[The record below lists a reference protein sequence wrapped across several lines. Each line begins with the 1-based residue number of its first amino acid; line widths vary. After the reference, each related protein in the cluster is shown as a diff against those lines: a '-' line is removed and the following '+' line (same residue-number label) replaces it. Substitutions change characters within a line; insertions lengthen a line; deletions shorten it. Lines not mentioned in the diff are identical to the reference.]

1 MSSMRPPGISGQ
13 ATARLWFRVGGIVL
27 LLVALLL
34 LGSGLADLF
43 SPGDSSG
50 GPHNVWML
58 FVGVLLLAPAG
69 WCLQAGFVGRATR
82 YAAGETMPVVKDSA
96 AYLSD
101 GEGILG
107 VGRTVDGGEGQP
119 EAVGPFCSRCG
130 TRSDANAVFCDHCG
144 HALAR

>member
-34 LGSGLADLF
+34 LGTGLADLF
-43 SPGDSSG
+43 SPTDSSG
-50 GPHNVWML
+50 GPHHVWML
-58 FVGVLLLAPAG
+58 FVGVVLLAPAG
-69 WCLQAGFVGRATR
+69 WCLQAGFVGLATR

-101 GEGILG
+101 GEG
-107 VGRTVDGGEGQP
+107 P
-119 EAVGPFCSRCG
+119 SCSQCG
-130 TRSDANAVFCDHCG
+130 TRNDANAAFCDHCG

>member
-1 MSSMRPPGISGQ
+1 MSSMRPPGFSGQ

-43 SPGDSSG
+43 SPADSSG
-50 GPHNVWML
+50 GPHHVWML

-69 WCLQAGFVGRATR
+69 WCLQAGFVGVATR
-82 YAAGETMPVVKDSA
+82 YAAGETLPVVKDSA

-107 VGRTVDGGEGQP
+107 VGRTVDDAAEHP
-119 EAVGPFCSRCG
+119 EADGPYCSQCG
-130 TRSDANAVFCDHCG
+130 TRNDAKAAFCDHCG
-144 HALAR
+144 HARAR

>member
-1 MSSMRPPGISGQ
+1 MSSMPPGVSGQ
-13 ATARLWFRVGGIVL
+13 ATARLWFRVGGLVL

-43 SPGDSSG
+43 SRGDPFES
-50 GPHNVWML
+50 PHHVWML

-69 WCLQAGFVGRATR
+69 WCLQAGFMGAATR
-82 YAAGETMPVVKDSA
+82 YAAGETMPLVKDSA

-101 GEGILG
+101 GQGIVG
-107 VGRTVDGGEGQP
+107 VGRTVDEGEQTP
-119 EAVGPFCSRCG
+119 EAAGSYCSQCG
-130 TRSDANAVFCDHCG
+130 ARNAANAAFCDRCG